1 MEDGR
6 LLILLNLGKEFIGVL
21 HILLS
26 TFACLKVSIIK
37 SKKRG
42 GGGAEKLPSWNSGPG
57 YRTPETV
64 IITIVVAFLK
74 FHTTKNVNKK

>member
-6 LLILLNLGKEFIGVL
+6 LLILLNLGKEYVGVL

-26 TFACLKVSIIK
+26 TFACLKASVIK
-37 SKKRG
+37 SKKKGWR
-42 GGGAEKLPSWNSGPG
+42 GAEKLPRWNSGPG

-64 IITIVVAFLK
+64 IITIVTAFLE
-74 FHTTKNVNKK
+74 FYTTKNINKK